1 MKSNEK
7 IFLLKMH
14 KKHNKILC
22 KIAKRK
28 ILLKCTKNTIK
39 FCTNIQNFEKSKK
52 IQKMENCQ
60 NVQKFSS
67 YFVENHK
74 MLVVKMHKKRYS
86 KKVFLYKMYKFSKNQ
101 KKIKKTYCNF

>member
-1 MKSNEK
+1 
-7 IFLLKMH
+7 MH

-101 KKIKKTYCNF
+101 KKIKKTYCNFQKMGV